1 MIPEADTQQIPIL
14 GQVIVELAAERDQAI
29 ADREHMRSLLVTVT
43 GRDWPE

>member
-1 MIPEADTQQIPIL
+1 MISEADTQPLPIL
-14 GQVIVELAAERDQAI
+14 AEVIMNLAAERDQAI